1 MTDAPDAPPPTAPP
15 LTGHPAIDE
24 ALAAVVLTDDVHTH
38 HDALAAALEP
48 LQRALKAPAVEP
60 GR

>member
-1 MTDAPDAPPPTAPP
+1 MTDTPAAPPPT
-15 LTGHPAIDE
+15 GHPGIDE